1 MIYSRRWE
9 QDSRVWRPLA
19 HLCLEHTKLQ
29 WHSEKTWHDQNTSQN
44 SSFIIKGIKI
54 KKNIKMSRR
63 GREAIYSGPTL
74 RVGNWKERGSV
85 TNSEFLFME
94 SQVWGIWAPDWAT
107 LWSSTKKTSPLE
119 SSRLRT
125 GRAGGLGEIETH
137 SYLKSLRMNLF
148 SVSAQ
153 KQQIEKYGCPST
165 SSRPH

>member
-1 MIYSRRWE
+1 MKTLSSSLPGTHKTTVTLRKNLAWPEYKPE
-9 QDSRVWRPLA
+9 QLFYYQGYKD
-19 HLCLEHTKLQ
+19 
-29 WHSEKTWHDQNTSQN
+29 
-44 SSFIIKGIKI
+44 

-119 SSRLRT
+119 SSSLRT